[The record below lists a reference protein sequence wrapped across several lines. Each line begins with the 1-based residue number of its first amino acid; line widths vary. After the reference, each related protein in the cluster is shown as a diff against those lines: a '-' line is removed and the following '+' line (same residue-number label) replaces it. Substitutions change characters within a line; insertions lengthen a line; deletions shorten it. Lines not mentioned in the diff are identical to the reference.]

1 MEKPG
6 KKKKKGKTRQD
17 LDGRI
22 HRLAGSIGQGGRV
35 LFGVRTRDQEFASKS
50 INLGSFSLVC
60 IRFQSSYDLC
70 QPTFSFSPFSPTS
83 IPDTVIFRL
92 LPVTR
97 YTPPPSV
104 FFPILCIVTCILSLS
119 VTDFLSAL
127 PLLLPDPAS
136 TRIIE
141 RLPFRDTYGVIL
153 LGNRRILCFSRGTRG
168 KFFYDFFIRG
178 IFKFVYGNL
187 EGFFFNLEIDTL
199 KRINWEIFK

>member
-104 FFPILCIVTCILSLS
+104 FFPILCPLSRVFSLS
-119 VTDFLSAL
+119 PL
-127 PLLLPDPAS
+127 PIFFFIRTVPDPAS
-136 TRIIE
+136 TWIIE

-199 KRINWEIFK
+199 KRIN

>member
-50 INLGSFSLVC
+50 INLCSFSLVC

-127 PLLLPDPAS
+127 FLIPP
-136 TRIIE
+136 RH
-141 RLPFRDTYGVIL
+141 G
-153 LGNRRILCFSRGTRG
+153 
-168 KFFYDFFIRG
+168 
-178 IFKFVYGNL
+178 
-187 EGFFFNLEIDTL
+187 
-199 KRINWEIFK
+199 

>member
-119 VTDFLSAL
+119 VTDFFFYPHCSW
-127 PLLLPDPAS
+127 S
-136 TRIIE
+136 
-141 RLPFRDTYGVIL
+141 RLDMDNWTPP
-153 LGNRRILCFSRGTRG
+153 FSRHLWGDFVGESEDSLFLSRNEG
-168 KFFYDFFIRG
+168 KIFLRFFY
-178 IFKFVYGNL
+178 
-187 EGFFFNLEIDTL
+187 
-199 KRINWEIFK
+199 